1 MKKFCLITAVLIIAG
16 VLTSGCKIKTQN
28 NPIKY
33 QGRLKKYMQPET
45 DRNNSIKAI
54 DLSDGVKLKYD
65 ATLGPGDINFDFKIK
80 NPYKYE

>member
-1 MKKFCLITAVLIIAG
+1 MKNFCLITAVLIVTG
-16 VLTSGCKIKTQN
+16 VLVSGCQIKTQN

-33 QGRLKKYMQPET
+33 QGRLKKYIQPEQ
-45 DRNNSIKAI
+45 NGSNSTKAI